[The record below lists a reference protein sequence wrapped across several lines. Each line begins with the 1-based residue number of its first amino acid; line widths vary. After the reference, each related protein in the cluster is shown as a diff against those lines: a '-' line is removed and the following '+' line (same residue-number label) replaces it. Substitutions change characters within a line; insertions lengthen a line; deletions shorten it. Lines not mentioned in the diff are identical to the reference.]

1 MVIVRVVGVRIK
13 LPIKPDD
20 VIGTSLKTHVR
31 LYARLPNAMH
41 WLIFCK
47 YVYAQHGHVFMH
59 CIACIYTLVYCA
71 SSSSLSSSWSLFL
84 LSSPH
89 RRLSSDGRL
98 LMLRRCR
105 QIERLR
111 PSSSSSSFSL
121 SSSFSISSS
130 SFSSCSSY
138 SIDYM

>member
-47 YVYAQHGHVFMH
+47 YVYAQHAHVFMH
-59 CIACIYTLVYCA
+59 CIACIYTLVYCV
-71 SSSSLSSSWSLFL
+71 SSSLSSSWSLFL

-111 PSSSSSSFSL
+111 PSSFSL

>member
-47 YVYAQHGHVFMH
+47 YVYAQHAHVFMH

-71 SSSSLSSSWSLFL
+71 SSSSSLSSSWSLFL

-111 PSSSSSSFSL
+111 PSSFSL